1 MIMMT
6 ANQTPWEI
14 LN

>member
-6 ANQTPWEI
+6 ASTTGH
-14 LN
+14 L

>member
-6 ANQTPWEI
+6 A
-14 LN
+14 